1 MKLNLSLLAL
11 AVTAHG
17 TVGSSSSIHTPDLV
31 LETNAADA
39 EKNETS
45 GAIII
50 RSGTSHNT
58 TSSGSIVISSGLSK
72 NADGSAVNITAGN
85 SSGVGRN
92 GGTLFLSGGHG
103 ERHCFHPMHYSLV
116 IICCFIEYYLS
127 TASLINFSSS
137 FYFYSNDGNGREC

>member
-11 AVTAHG
+11 AATAHG

-45 GAIII
+45 GAVII

-103 ERHCFHPMHYSLV
+103 EAF
-116 IICCFIEYYLS
+116 IICYSSLS
-127 TASLINFSSS
+127 LLLCTTRQFFMLLH
-137 FYFYSNDGNGREC
+137 

>member
-1 MKLNLSLLAL
+1 MKLSLSLLAL

-103 ERHCFHPMHYSLV
+103 EALSFVILHCFYPTNYSF
-116 IICCFIEYYLS
+116 IIYL
-127 TASLINFSSS
+127 LLL
-137 FYFYSNDGNGREC
+137 R

>member
-11 AVTAHG
+11 AATAHG
-17 TVGSSSSIHTPDLV
+17 TVGSSSSIHTPNLV

-103 ERHCFHPMHYSLV
+103 EALSFVIRHCF
-116 IICCFIEYYLS
+116 IIIYCHCILFILCF
-127 TASLINFSSS
+127 
-137 FYFYSNDGNGREC
+137 SN